1 MPRPRSRSRSPG
13 PSLRSPVLVGAHVLP
28 TVDARTPLPPPAT
41 PAGIP
46 VEIQVQIDRSGYY
59 LGTAMLLFVVLLW
72 ILGSF
77 LMNVMFTDYSY
88 NKPWLATWLCTSS
101 FSLYL
106 IRPALHAWRRKRRR
120 RRGSLTP
127 LPFFD
132 TLARVVSKDDDEVE
146 DDEIPDVPFNRPLLY
161 DRGDSR
167 RSLSRTRP
175 SRNDMGR
182 HLPLVEPVEAPLT
195 TSETAQLAFMFCPL
209 WFCANWA
216 MNAAL
221 GYTSVS
227 STTILSSMSGF
238 FTLAAGAC
246 VGVEIFTVG
255 KLLSV
260 ILSVTGVVIVSL
272 SDSTLPTPPA
282 GEPRGQP
289 AIEIAS
295 PTPSHPLLGDGL
307 ALLSALAY
315 AAYVLL
321 LKVRIRNE
329 ARISMTLFFG
339 FVGMFNIVMFWPVGI
354 LLHALGVE
362 TFEWPHG
369 RDLVAGLFFNA
380 AITFVSDALYLR
392 AMLLTSPLTVTLGLS
407 LSIPLALIGD
417 LVYRRSGEPVQLAA
431 VVGGVLVLGSF
442 VANGILDLHE
452 AEKRAIDQVL
462 DPLCQAIDE
471 EEDERERLLL
481 SEESEDGGRRSPR
494 SGGSR
499 SSDVAV
505 V

>member
-1 MPRPRSRSRSPG
+1 MPRPRSRSRSPHRTGAFG
-13 PSLRSPVLVGAHVLP
+13 PHDRAATL
-28 TVDARTPLPPPAT
+28 DARDRLTTAAL
-41 PAGIP
+41 P
-46 VEIQVQIDRSGYY
+46 VEIQVEIDRSGYY

-106 IRPALHAWRRKRRR
+106 IRPAIHSWRRKRR

-127 LPFFD
+127 LPFLD
-132 TLARVVSKDDDEVE
+132 TLARVVSKDDE
-146 DDEIPDVPFNRPLLY
+146 DEIDGLGYSRPSSIL
-161 DRGDSR
+161 RSESR
-167 RSLSRTRP
+167 RSMSRTRP
-175 SRNDMGR
+175 SRNDLGR

-195 TSETAQLAFMFCPL
+195 SQETAQLALMFCPL

-238 FTLAAGAC
+238 FTLAAGTC
-246 VGVEIFTVG
+246 VGVEVFTVG
-255 KLLSV
+255 KFLSV
-260 ILSVTGVVIVSL
+260 VLSVTGVVIVSL
-272 SDSTLPTPPA
+272 SDSSLPPPPT
-282 GEPRGQP
+282 GEPRGSP
-289 AIEIAS
+289 GITIKS
-295 PTPSHPLLGDGL
+295 PTPSHPLLGDAL

-339 FVGMFNIVMFWPVGI
+339 FVGIFNILLFWPMGI
-354 LLHALGVE
+354 FLHFLGVE
-362 TFEWPHG
+362 TFEMPHG
-369 RDLVAGLFFNA
+369 RDLMAGLLFNA

-417 LVYRRSGEPVQLAA
+417 LVYRRAGEPVQLAA
-431 VVGGVLVLGSF
+431 VLGGFLVLGSF
-442 VANGILDLHE
+442 VANGILDLQE
-452 AEKRAIDQVL
+452 AEKRAIDQVI
-462 DPLCQAIDE
+462 DPLCAAIE
-471 EEDERERLLL
+471 EEEVERERLLL
-481 SEESEDGGRRSPR
+481 SGDEEAAAAVVTAAAAAVAAAAPR
-494 SGGSR
+494 SR
-499 SSDVAV
+499 V

>member
-1 MPRPRSRSRSPG
+1 M
-13 PSLRSPVLVGAHVLP
+13 
-28 TVDARTPLPPPAT
+28 
-41 PAGIP
+41 
-46 VEIQVQIDRSGYY
+46 
-59 LGTAMLLFVVLLW
+59 
-72 ILGSF
+72 
-77 LMNVMFTDYSY
+77 
-88 NKPWLATWLCTSS
+88 
-101 FSLYL
+101 
-106 IRPALHAWRRKRRR
+106 
-120 RRGSLTP
+120 
-127 LPFFD
+127 
-132 TLARVVSKDDDEVE
+132 
-146 DDEIPDVPFNRPLLY
+146 
-161 DRGDSR
+161 
-167 RSLSRTRP
+167 
-175 SRNDMGR
+175 
-182 HLPLVEPVEAPLT
+182 
-195 TSETAQLAFMFCPL
+195 
-209 WFCANWA
+209 
-216 MNAAL
+216 
-221 GYTSVS
+221 
-227 STTILSSMSGF
+227 
-238 FTLAAGAC
+238 
-246 VGVEIFTVG
+246 
-255 KLLSV
+255 
-260 ILSVTGVVIVSL
+260 TGVVIVSL

-380 AITFVSDALYLR
+380 AITFVSRSHACTPGKPNGRTNGSDFSNDQVSDALYLR

>member
-1 MPRPRSRSRSPG
+1 M
-13 PSLRSPVLVGAHVLP
+13 
-28 TVDARTPLPPPAT
+28 
-41 PAGIP
+41 
-46 VEIQVQIDRSGYY
+46 
-59 LGTAMLLFVVLLW
+59 
-72 ILGSF
+72 
-77 LMNVMFTDYSY
+77 
-88 NKPWLATWLCTSS
+88 
-101 FSLYL
+101 
-106 IRPALHAWRRKRRR
+106 
-120 RRGSLTP
+120 
-127 LPFFD
+127 
-132 TLARVVSKDDDEVE
+132 
-146 DDEIPDVPFNRPLLY
+146 
-161 DRGDSR
+161 
-167 RSLSRTRP
+167 
-175 SRNDMGR
+175 
-182 HLPLVEPVEAPLT
+182 
-195 TSETAQLAFMFCPL
+195 
-209 WFCANWA
+209 
-216 MNAAL
+216 
-221 GYTSVS
+221 
-227 STTILSSMSGF
+227 
-238 FTLAAGAC
+238 
-246 VGVEIFTVG
+246 
-255 KLLSV
+255 
-260 ILSVTGVVIVSL
+260 TGVVIVSL

-289 AIEIAS
+289 AIEIES

-380 AITFVSDALYLR
+380 AITFVSCSHACVSPAAEPQPGVSGLGEADDGVFPTTQVSDALYLR

-452 AEKRAIDQVL
+452 AEKRAIDQVM